1 VLKFPTLIDI
11 QEARER
17 IASEIHE
24 TPIFTCQTLD
34 QLTGYKILLKAENMQ
49 KTGSF
54 KARGALN
61 ALLQLD
67 SKQANKGVIAVSAG
81 NHAGAVAWAA
91 KQTNIKATVV
101 MPVKASKNKIAA
113 TIEYGAEVIL
123 AGLSMVQ
130 AFIEMERLKKERHL
144 KLIHPFDD
152 PKIIAGA
159 GTIALEL
166 FEQINDL
173 DAVIIP
179 VGGGG
184 LISGMATAMK
194 AIAPKIQIIGV
205 EPEGADSM
213 YESLSAGLPVCI
225 PTINTVADGLALGQP
240 GEITFPIVRDKVDQ
254 LIVVNDNE
262 IKYATKFVIERCKL
276 LVETAGAAAL
286 AALLFKK
293 INFPP
298 NAKIAVILSGGNVD
312 LELLGHLSD

>member
-1 VLKFPTLIDI
+1 MKVPALIDV
-11 QEARER
+11 QDARKR
-17 IASEIHE
+17 IASKIHQ
-24 TPIFTCQTLD
+24 TPIFTSSTLD
-34 QLTGYKILLKAENMQ
+34 QLLGYHVLLKAENLQ

-67 SKQANKGVIAVSAG
+67 SKQAKKGVIAVSAG

-91 KQTNIKATVV
+91 KQTNIAATVV

-113 TIEYGAEVIL
+113 TIGYGAEVIL

-130 AFIEMERLKKERHL
+130 AFIEMERIKNERHL

-152 PKIIAGA
+152 PKIISGA

-166 FEQINDL
+166 LEQVSDL
-173 DAVIIP
+173 DAVIVP

-184 LISGMATAMK
+184 LISGIATVIK
-194 AIAPKIQIIGV
+194 AISAKIQVIGV

-213 YESLSAGLPVCI
+213 YESLSAGRPVCV
-225 PTINTVADGLALGQP
+225 PTINTIADGLALGQP
-240 GEITFPIVRDKVDQ
+240 GELTYPIVRDKVDQ
-254 LIVVNDNE
+254 LIVVSDSE

-276 LVETAGAAAL
+276 LVETAGATSL

-293 INFPP
+293 INFKP

-312 LELLGHLSD
+312 LETLGQLSE

>member
-1 VLKFPTLIDI
+1 MKFPTLIDV
-11 QEARER
+11 QDARER
-17 IASEIHE
+17 IASKIHV
-24 TPIFTCQTLD
+24 TPIFTSHTID
-34 QLTGYKILLKAENMQ
+34 QLTGYQVSLKAENLQ

-67 SKQANKGVIAVSAG
+67 SKQAKKGVIAVSAG
-81 NHAGAVAWAA
+81 NHAAAVAWAA
-91 KQTNIKATVV
+91 KQTNIAATVV

-152 PKIIAGA
+152 AKIIAGA

-166 FEQINDL
+166 LEQVSDM
-173 DAVIIP
+173 DAVVIP

-184 LISGMATAMK
+184 LISGVATALK
-194 AIAPKIQIIGV
+194 VISPKIRIIGV

-240 GEITFPIVRDKVDQ
+240 GELTYPIVRDKVDQ

-276 LVETAGAAAL
+276 LVETAGAVGI

-293 INFPP
+293 LAFKP

-312 LELLGHLSD
+312 LELLGHLSE